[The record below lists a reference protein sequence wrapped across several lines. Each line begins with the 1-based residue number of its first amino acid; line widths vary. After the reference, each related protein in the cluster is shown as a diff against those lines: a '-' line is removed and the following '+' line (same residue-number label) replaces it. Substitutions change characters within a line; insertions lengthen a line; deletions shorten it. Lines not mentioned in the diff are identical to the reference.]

1 MFISYFQSLIILL
14 KRYYCIPNLLNI
26 KKTTYRIIDLSSY
39 KVLFNFLPTR
49 QIKSSNVL
57 RSQMRNERASSHVT
71 LGPGSPGVPG
81 GPIGPADPGVP
92 FSPGGPTSP
101 GAPCLPSWPGR
112 PSAPGGPGGPGGP
125 GSPGSPCYVSNSVT
139 SLPLS
144 SGESPRQE
152 CLSVLVGLCHGR
164 RKRERERDRGRGGGK
179 EQSEKNRRW

>member
-1 MFISYFQSLIILL
+1 MM
-14 KRYYCIPNLLNI
+14 K
-26 KKTTYRIIDLSSY
+26 
-39 KVLFNFLPTR
+39 
-49 QIKSSNVL
+49 
-57 RSQMRNERASSHVT
+57 MREHENERIT

-81 GPIGPADPGVP
+81 GPIGPLDPGVP

-144 SGESPRQE
+144 SGESPRQGVS
-152 CLSVLVGLCHGR
+152 LGTR
-164 RKRERERDRGRGGGK
+164 RFVPQAERDRGVGRGK
-179 EQSEKNRRW
+179 